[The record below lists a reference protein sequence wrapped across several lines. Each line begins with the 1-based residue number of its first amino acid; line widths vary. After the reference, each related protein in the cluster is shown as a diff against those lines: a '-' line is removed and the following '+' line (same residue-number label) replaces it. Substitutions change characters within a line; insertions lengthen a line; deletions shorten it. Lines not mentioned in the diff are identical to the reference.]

1 MKRKHI
7 AKILIFSLLFNLTL
21 PAFSEDTTAKPYD
34 DDEFP
39 QTLKDIRRFEIITIG
54 ALPFVTLDTTIAYSN
69 YRYIRNDFDEAY
81 KPDIFSS
88 TSYTQDEQKGIILT
102 SVGIC
107 IGIGLSD
114 LIVQIIKRSIKKR
127 KPQINYDDIAVI
139 PISEDEDASII
150 PLPES
155 DDRESAEVGIDQVQE
170 IEE

>member
-1 MKRKHI
+1 MKKKFI
-7 AKILIFSLLFNLTL
+7 AKILILSLLLNISI
-21 PAFSEDTTAKPYD
+21 PAFSEDTTPKPYK

-88 TSYTQDEQKGIILT
+88 SSYTQEEQKGIILT

-107 IGIGLSD
+107 VGIGLTD
-114 LIVQIIKRSIKKR
+114 LIVQIIKRSIKKK
-127 KPQINYDDIAVI
+127 KPQINYDDISVI

-150 PLPES
+150 PLPENNMNA
-155 DDRESAEVGIDQVQE
+155 DEVQE